1 MSRDV
6 WRLPDGH
13 NRLEKAMSA
22 FWHKEEVPF
31 PWSFNLY
38 LYCCNGAGAH
48 SHGNET
54 ETRKM
59 WMRERHGEAA
69 ESLRAAT
76 RMALQRAEATEH
88 MN

>member
-1 MSRDV
+1 MSREV
-6 WRLPDGH
+6 WLLPDGH

-22 FWHKEEVPF
+22 FWHRGEVPF
-31 PWSFNLY
+31 PWSFNCY
-38 LYCCNGAGAH
+38 LYCCDGSGVH
-48 SHGNET
+48 CHGNET
-54 ETRKM
+54 RKT

-76 RMALQRAEATEH
+76 RMALQRAEATKH

>member
-13 NRLEKAMSA
+13 NRLGKAMSA
-22 FWHKEEVPF
+22 FWYKEEVPF

-38 LYCCNGAGAH
+38 LYCRNGAGVH
-48 SHGNET
+48 CYGNES
-54 ETRKM
+54 RKT
-59 WMRERHGEAA
+59 WMSKRHGEAA